1 MKEIDVA
8 CARTSEKTADCSQNQ
23 SLKVDEA
30 HKREI
35 FSRRATGFFPPS
47 SSTRQSTLDRFIGIS
62 SNSNVSEGLKRNHN
76 SYSNGF
82 CKNSG
87 DNVHRSNEN
96 EEQEGDDSEGNI
108 SSVKIDPVA
117 TKTWIYPGFFLFPC
131 FLVLI
136 VEDKC
141 YFLSFLIFWY

>member
-8 CARTSEKTADCSQNQ
+8 CARTSEKAADCNQ
-23 SLKVDEA
+23 SPSLKVDEA
-30 HKREI
+30 LKREI
-35 FSRRATGFFPPS
+35 SSKTATGCFPSS

-62 SNSNVSEGLKRNHN
+62 SNSKVSEGLKRNPN

-87 DNVHRSNEN
+87 DNAQGSKKI

-108 SSVKIDPVA
+108 SFVKIDPVA
-117 TKTWIYPGFFLFPC
+117 AKTWIYPGFFFFSHC

-136 VEDKC
+136 VEEKC
-141 YFLSFLIFWY
+141 